1 MAFAATWMDPEILI
15 LSEVSQTVTVQC
27 DVAYVWNLK
36 KKTNHNNRNGLRCL
50 RERIYGYQRGRRAGR
65 DRLGV

>member
-1 MAFAATWMDPEILI
+1 MALAATWMDPEIII
-15 LSEVSQTVTVQC
+15 LSEASQTVTISC

-36 KKTNHNNRNGLRCL
+36 KKKTEIDSDL
-50 RERIYGYQRGRRAGR
+50 RERIYGYKRGRRAGR

>member
-1 MAFAATWMDPEILI
+1 MAYAATWMDPEILI

-36 KKTNHNNRNGLRCL
+36 KKKKKTTTT
-50 RERIYGYQRGRRAGR
+50 ETDSDA
-65 DRLGV
+65 